1 MTSGVGIGRPTYRR
15 FSKRVQLVRYFDQL
29 LMDSLTRQYDKLI
42 GSSPYPLYYANIK
55 FNTTAELKSRSYVG
69 EGELILI
76 HRWFAVD
83 CRMVAAIA
91 GPLNLHSPK
100 PKILHVSTPR
110 IGKRLPVIPGELSVS
125 R

>member
-1 MTSGVGIGRPTYRR
+1 
-15 FSKRVQLVRYFDQL
+15 
-29 LMDSLTRQYDKLI
+29 MDSLTRQYDKLI

-83 CRMVAAIA
+83 CRIVAAIA

-100 PKILHVSTPR
+100 PKILQCFNAQNWKEASSHPR
-110 IGKRLPVIPGELSVS
+110 GTLSQPVKLP
-125 R
+125 